1 MNDEVTEVVDRLAES
16 RSFAWLRV
24 IDDARLGEPVDPESD
39 PADVVEPY
47 RWLLSRIGEG
57 VKLTQ
62 AGYLP
67 PAIVDEAM
75 TASGGTP
82 SGWARATGRT

>member
-1 MNDEVTEVVDRLAES
+1 MAES

-24 IDDARLGEPVDPESD
+24 LDDARLDQPVEDEVD
-39 PADVVEPY
+39 AAEIVEPY
-47 RWLLSRIGEG
+47 RWLLARIGDG

-67 PAIVDEAM
+67 PAIVNEA
-75 TASGGTP
+75 TPRSDGRP
-82 SGWARATGRT
+82 SGSVEATAKT